1 LAFSAS
7 TAQRIDVNGVDALH
21 GQIRELVPTHH
32 SALLAEIRRLGEML
46 TAPAAHCAGAITEAE
61 FLAHQIKGAGG
72 SLGFADVNDA
82 ATRVDD
88 HLKTLVAHGRDA
100 AAAQMERVRGLF
112 EDLRRTAEATTP
124 ESSSLWNT
132 KPSRFSARFG

>member
-1 LAFSAS
+1 MKSYILWDHDGVLVDTEPWYYEATRRHILQLGVELQLDDYLAD
-7 TAQRIDVNGVDALH
+7 R
-21 GQIRELVPTHH
+21 
-32 SALLAEIRRLGEML
+32 
-46 TAPAAHCAGAITEAE
+46 ITEAE

-82 ATRVDD
+82 ATRLDD

-132 KPSRFSARFG
+132 KPPRFSARFG